1 MNRTATKFATSL
13 TALCVLPA
21 LASGCRFDGVNS
33 IPLPGTAVDGDT
45 FTVTVE
51 LSDVQN
57 LVGNSP
63 VKSENVIVGNIS
75 RITSRDWTAVLTLEI
90 RSDVQLPANASAKL
104 SQNSVLGSQ
113 YLELTAPPDEQPQ
126 GRLGDGDIITLERTS
141 QYPSTEEVLSA
152 LALVLNG
159 SGLQQIQ
166 TVTSELNRVFDGN
179 EPRLR
184 SVIGNLRD
192 FVAQLDSQRADIVAA
207 IDGLDRLGSELAA
220 QNDVIDQ
227 GLVELGPAVEVVDKQ
242 RNQLITMLTRLGE
255 FGDAATHV
263 LQAGRDDIRAN
274 VAALQ
279 PVLEQLATVG
289 DTIPEALKIAAT
301 MPFPV
306 MTADKGL
313 RGDYLNLFLTL
324 DVSAETVGGKVLGS
338 IPIDE
343 LIGRNPSRQATDPLL
358 APSLPQPA
366 GPRIPTIEEILADLQ
381 GAPR

>member
-242 RNQLITMLTRLGE
+242 RNQ
-255 FGDAATHV
+255 
-263 LQAGRDDIRAN
+263 
-274 VAALQ
+274 
-279 PVLEQLATVG
+279 
-289 DTIPEALKIAAT
+289 
-301 MPFPV
+301 
-306 MTADKGL
+306 
-313 RGDYLNLFLTL
+313 
-324 DVSAETVGGKVLGS
+324 
-338 IPIDE
+338 
-343 LIGRNPSRQATDPLL
+343 
-358 APSLPQPA
+358 
-366 GPRIPTIEEILADLQ
+366 
-381 GAPR
+381 